1 MILRQGKRELTV
13 DELARVVHDPFDQAF
28 LLQVFDGDTCQA
40 PIDFQSFNKD
50 TLTDEAPCR
59 HFLHHTVKGCLITND
74 RVLGL
79 VLDLSFRPLLL
90 LSSFSAR

>member
-1 MILRQGKRELTV
+1 
-13 DELARVVHDPFDQAF
+13 VVHDAFNQAL
-28 LLQVFDGDTCQA
+28 LLQVFDGDTRQT
-40 PIDFQSFNKD
+40 PVDFQSFNEN

-59 HFLHHTVKGCLITND
+59 HFLHHAVICYFITDD

-79 VLDLSFRPLLL
+79 VLDLALRPLLL

>member
-1 MILRQGKRELTV
+1 MTSQRRRELTV

-28 LLQVFDGDTCQA
+28 FLQVLDGDTCQA
-40 PIDFQSFNKD
+40 PIDFQSFNEN
-50 TLTDEAPCR
+50 TLTDESPCR
-59 HFLHHTVKGCLITND
+59 HFLHHTVISCFITDD

-79 VLDLSFRPLLL
+79 VLDLALRPLLL